1 MLKSLLSFK
10 GEAYTTSSSTS
21 SSTSTSSAP
30 ELAVLLQQMYVSMLT
45 QYCSLKEWEKAG
57 KLLAEAFQ
65 SIPPALHKPMWRL
78 RMILMSKQG
87 KDIESKIVFAIFCA
101 NSFMKILFY

>member
-10 GEAYTTSSSTS
+10 QETYTSSV
-21 SSTSTSSAP
+21 P
-30 ELAVLLQQMYVSMLT
+30 DLAVLLQQMYVSMIA
-45 QYCSLKEWEKAG
+45 QYCSLKEWDKAG

-65 SIPPALHKPMWRL
+65 SIPSALHKPMWRL

-87 KDIESKIVFAIFCA
+87 KDIESKIVFEKIYDHFL
-101 NSFMKILFY
+101 MQILFH

>member
-10 GEAYTTSSSTS
+10 REAYTTSTSSSTS
-21 SSTSTSSAP
+21 SSSSSVP
-30 ELAVLLQQMYVSMLT
+30 DLTVLLQQMYVSMIA
-45 QYCSLKEWEKAG
+45 QYCSLKEWDKAG

-65 SIPPALHKPMWRL
+65 SIPAALHKPMWRL

-87 KDIESKIVFAIFCA
+87 KDIESEIKLKYYMSHSLLQI
-101 NSFMKILFY
+101 SFY